1 MANDITRL
9 IPTLFGAA
17 QEVSAEPFG
26 AIKAINANFDDKR
39 VAKGDKVTVP
49 VAPTREDEEF
59 TPGMSNPAGAD
70 AAADGIDVEIT
81 ASRKVSWNLTGEQ
94 MRTLENGGT
103 SLDWA
108 GQMVAQGMRTLRN
121 RAEKACALA
130 IKSGASRAIGTAGTT
145 PFASNLSA
153 LTAAYKVLEDN
164 GAPMSDLQFIGNT
177 DTALN
182 LRNLGIIQQADQA
195 GSDVER
201 RTGQFMRQFGFQ
213 INTSAGIASHAA
225 GTGAGYLSNGA
236 KAVGSHQIALD
247 TGTGTVL
254 VGDVVTFAGDPN
266 MYVVNADLTASA
278 IGIGRPGL
286 RRSLADNVA
295 MTVVGSYTPNLAF
308 ERNAVAGVMRP
319 PVFPENPTIAQQL
332 VSDQFGMTYLF
343 LDIAGYGMR
352 SWELHLAYG
361 FKVVQREH
369 VAIVLG

>member
-1 MANDITRL
+1 MANDITKL
-9 IPTLFGAA
+9 VPALFSAA
-17 QEVSAEPFG
+17 HEVSNEPFG
-26 AIKAINANFDDKR
+26 AIKAINASFDDKR

-49 VAPTREDEEF
+49 IAPTREDEEF
-59 TPGMSNPAGAD
+59 TPGMTNPAGSD
-70 AAADGIDVEIT
+70 AAADGVDVEIT

-94 MRTLENGGT
+94 MRTLDNSGT
-103 SLDWA
+103 APDWVS
-108 GQMVAQGMRTLRN
+108 QMVAQGMRTLRN

-130 IKSGASRAIGTAGTT
+130 IKSGASRAVGVAGTT

-153 LTAAYKVLEDN
+153 LTSAYKVLEDN
-164 GAPMSDLQFIGNT
+164 GAPLSDLQFIGNT
-177 DTALN
+177 DTSLN

-201 RTGQFMRQFGFQ
+201 RTGQFLRQFGFQ
-213 INTSAGIASHAA
+213 INTSAGIVSHTA
-225 GTGAGYLSNGA
+225 GTGSSYLSNGA
-236 KAVGSHQIALD
+236 KVVGSHQIALD

-295 MTVVGSYTPNLAF
+295 MTVVGTYTPNLAF
-308 ERNAVAGVMRP
+308 ERNAVVGVMRP

-332 VSDQFGMTYLF
+332 VSDQYGMTYLF
-343 LDIAGYGMR
+343 LDMAGYGMR